1 MNKPPF
7 ALQVYKDKVPKHAL
21 FAVYENGKV
30 ENPEF
35 VADHMEGGN
44 WFCWDYR
51 LWKWM
56 TDVYPHIKNKPI
68 HYWQLHGKKFSRFYP
83 SGLPPAVVQQAR
95 KSKG

>member
-1 MNKPPF
+1 MKPPL
-7 ALQVYKDKVPKHAL
+7 ALTAYRDKVPKHAL

-51 LWKWM
+51 LWLW
-56 TDVYPHIKNKPI
+56 TTEVYPHIKKLPI
-68 HYWQLHGKKFSRFYP
+68 HFWQLHDKEFSRFYP
-83 SGLPPAVVQQAR
+83 TSLPPVKAAKR
-95 KSKG
+95 K

>member
-1 MNKPPF
+1 MNQPPL
-7 ALQVYKDKVPKHAL
+7 ALQAYRDKVPKHAL

-56 TDVYPHIKNKPI
+56 SEVYPHIKNKPI
-68 HYWQLHGKKFSRFYP
+68 HYWQLHGKKFTRFYP
-83 SGLPPAVVQQAR
+83 SNLPPAVVPKAR
-95 KSKG
+95 KG